1 MSLRFARRGACTA
14 PVGQVDHVQR
24 SRGFARRGACT
35 APVGQVD
42 VQRSRGQAPLHMFVD
57 DCEPSVSRLLYHYY
71 YYFAALCFAAITGCD
86 WSGCARRRCGGG
98 SAAAL
103 AALAPAGSPP
113 AAHASASHPAGS
125 ASARAAPPAA
135 SGRDWSGCRCRGAPV
150 AAAALVCALV
160 DSAAPGCHR
169 RQRRCCR
176 HHYRCQM
183 RVEVLIALA
192 SSSRA
197 G

>member
-1 MSLRFARRGACTA
+1 MSLR
-14 PVGQVDHVQR
+14 
-24 SRGFARRGACT
+24 FARRGACT

-42 VQRSRGQAPLHMFVD
+42 VQRSRGQAPLQMLVD
-57 DCEPSVSRLLYHYY
+57 GCEPSVSRLLYHYY
-71 YYFAALCFAAITGCD
+71 YYFAAPCFAVITGCD
-86 WSGCARRRCGGG
+86 WCGCARRRRCGGG

-103 AALAPAGSPP
+103 AAPAPAGSPP

-135 SGRDWSGCRCRGAPV
+135 SGGWSGCRCRGAPV
-150 AAAALVCALV
+150 AAAALVYALV
-160 DSAAPGCHR
+160 DSAAPGYHR
-169 RQRRCCR
+169 RQRCCCR
-176 HHYRCQM
+176 HRYRCQM

-192 SSSRA
+192 TSSRA